1 MGHVPTSITCCPSSR
16 YIVDP
21 ETGKNVAVI
30 RHGEVFRRDKEGV
43 RIATVSRRAFFRA
56 FFLFQIESKFLLK
69 GLAWDLLS

>member
-43 RIATVSRRAFFRA
+43 RIATVSRRAFF
-56 FFLFQIESKFLLK
+56 LFRIESKFLLK

>member
-43 RIATVSRRAFFRA
+43 RIATVSRRAFF
-56 FFLFQIESKFLLK
+56 LFQIESKFLLK